1 MQYFKKSLKIR
12 IGLLESTKGEEEQ
25 AEKGKGQ
32 RKKNDW
38 QKKRKTEDRAT
49 RIPIPS
55 EVEDDRRY
63 NGRKKHD
70 KMTNNDLQSA

>member
-1 MQYFKKSLKIR
+1 MIDK
-12 IGLLESTKGEEEQ
+12 
-25 AEKGKGQ
+25 
-32 RKKNDW
+32 
-38 QKKRKTEDRAT
+38 KKRKTEDRAT